1 MKNIYIIIV
10 ILTLSVSMF
19 AKTMVLF
26 KSDSTC
32 TAMHLSTADSGKFT
46 SANSIFNLYSKGA
59 AVSAPVA
66 AIDSIRF
73 FDAAITLNPE
83 MLYNSQFAAPAFY
96 DSANSFVTVDLRNR
110 TAADTCVIITDPI
123 DMTDYWNGT
132 IAGNRTLTN
141 VLVRIKAAVPDEAS
155 IKCYWAAG
163 NSYFADSSWSSW
175 TAASGLN
182 FDVSAAGSKFVKV
195 RLVLKAAS
203 TTAKPLV
210 KGMTICA
217 DLSQAQTYLKNLQ
230 ISLFE
235 NEKIIKGPYP
245 FGWEERNNATIKA
258 LVTRF
263 RLDTCGKDST
273 TEFGKVLALLDWVA
287 RRYNVSLSVKPYPW
301 DLNQVITQTGTIN
314 GHCMSYAEVMI
325 SALTALGMYAR
336 HWAIEGID
344 NNNNH
349 EVVEYWSNTLKKWIY
364 LDPSLD
370 TYYKSKST
378 GTPLSI
384 IEMHNI
390 YVNKQPITCVDAKYH
405 YGVYTPTYNWS
416 TKHGYTTTGHMKLT
430 ERNNFHSQPL
440 PSFNGFGE
448 GFCGFTDLN
457 MWHNWT
463 DKFTPPYNNL
473 HYNCGGAT
481 ITCHSGRMRDY
492 WYTINQAS
500 CKAKRSGEKTI
511 TVEFGNSQP
520 FFSHY
525 TVSINGGAA
534 VTVNSPY
541 TWTLADGSN
550 SLEVTPINN
559 YGEKGISSKL
569 TVVY

>member
-1 MKNIYIIIV
+1 MKNLHIII
-10 ILTLSVSMF
+10 LLLLSALLS
-19 AKTMVLF
+19 AKTMVIF
-26 KSDSTC
+26 KSDSSC
-32 TAMHLSTADSGKFT
+32 TPVFLGIADSGKLT
-46 SANSIFNLYSKGA
+46 SANSMLSIYSKSV
-59 AVSAPVA
+59 AVNTPLT
-66 AIDSIRF
+66 AIDSIKF
-73 FDAAITLNPE
+73 FDAAITLSPE
-83 MLYNSQFAAPAFY
+83 MLYNGAFAAPAYY
-96 DSANSFVTVDLRNR
+96 DSLNSNVTIDLRNR
-110 TAADTCVIITDPI
+110 TVAESCVIITDPL
-123 DMTDYWNGT
+123 DLSDYGNGT
-132 IAGNRTLTN
+132 VAGNRTLTK
-141 VLVRIKAAVPDEAS
+141 VLVRVKASIPAGS
-155 IKCYWAAG
+155 TIKCYWSVG
-163 NSYFADSSWSSW
+163 NSFFTDSGWSSW
-175 TAASGLN
+175 NAASGVN
-182 FDVSAAGSKFVKV
+182 FDIAPVGNKFIKV
-195 RLVLKAAS
+195 RLVLKAALI
-203 TTAKPLV
+203 TEKPLV

-217 DLSQAQTYLKNLQ
+217 DLSPADRFVKGLQ
-230 ISLFE
+230 ITSFE
-235 NEKIIKGPYP
+235 NEKIVKGPYP
-245 FGWEERNNATIKA
+245 FGWEDRNNATLKA
-258 LVTRF
+258 LITRF

-273 TEFGKVLALLDWVA
+273 TEFGKVLALLDWIA
-287 RRYNVSLSVKPYPW
+287 RRPNVTLSTDPYPW
-301 DLNQVITQTGTIN
+301 DINQVITQTGTIN

-349 EVVEYWSNTLKKWIY
+349 EVVEYWSNTMKKWIY

-430 ERNNFHSQPL
+430 ERNNFHSQSSPT
-440 PSFNGFGE
+440 FNGFGQ

-492 WYTINQAS
+492 WYTLNQAS
-500 CKAKRSGEKTI
+500 CKAKRSGENTI

-525 TVSINGGAA
+525 TVSINGQTA
-534 VTVNSPY
+534 VNAGSPY
-541 TWTLADGSN
+541 SWTLANGTN
-550 SLEVTPINN
+550 TLEVTPVNT
-559 YGEKGISSKL
+559 YGEKGIPSRINII
-569 TVVY
+569 Y